1 MEHNTDPRQKTAL
14 YRFFSLWIENFGM
27 LVPINFLYSLLSAPL
42 IPCGLAQA
50 GITNV
55 ARNIARQR
63 HSFGISDFMDTVKSN
78 WRQALVA
85 GILNL
90 LMTALL
96 CFGILFY
103 YNSEGIVADV
113 ALGVLT
119 ICLVVF
125 SFMKY
130 YIWLLI
136 ITFRLPLGSIY
147 KNSFLLAFVN
157 FKRNLFVGV
166 VELAVYAALVLIA
179 ILLPHFLVLFLATV
193 FAVFIMPGFLQLLIQ
208 WNIFPAV
215 RKYMIDPYY
224 ENHPEE
230 DLDLRRSLSLE
241 TGEQSG
247 QKQEPI
253 FKD

>member
-1 MEHNTDPRQKTAL
+1 
-14 YRFFSLWIENFGM
+14 
-27 LVPINFLYSLLSAPL
+27 
-42 IPCGLAQA
+42 
-50 GITNV
+50 
-55 ARNIARQR
+55 
-63 HSFGISDFMDTVKSN
+63 
-78 WRQALVA
+78 VA

-224 ENHPEE
+224 ESHPEE

-241 TGEQSG
+241 TGEASAE
-247 QKQEPI
+247 KQEPV
-253 FKD
+253 FRD

>member
-1 MEHNTDPRQKTAL
+1 MDHNTDPRQKTAL
-14 YRFFSLWIENFGM
+14 YRFFSLWFENFWM
-27 LVPINFLYSLLSAPL
+27 LVPINFLYSLLSALL

-55 ARNIARQR
+55 TRNIARQR
-63 HSFGISDFMDTVKSN
+63 HSFGISDFMDTVKAN
-78 WRQALVA
+78 WKQALPA
-85 GILNL
+85 GIINL
-90 LMTALL
+90 LVTVLL
-96 CFGILFY
+96 CFGIFFY

-136 ITFRLPLGSIY
+136 ITFRLPLSNIY

-157 FKRNLFVGV
+157 FKNNLFVAV

-208 WNIFPAV
+208 WNVFPAV

-224 ENHPEE
+224 ESHPEE

-241 TGEQSG
+241 TDRDAED
-247 QKQEPI
+247 KQEPI